1 MDVYPEAE
9 TETTLDLK
17 NFTCRSEE
25 TKQSVIHQID
35 KESSSKLCSAQVV
48 LNLAVAVKELVEN
61 SLDAGARNIDVFLKD
76 YGSDTIEVCDDG
88 SGVVERDF
96 QALTLKHHTSK
107 LRDYSE
113 LSFVET
119 FGFRG
124 EALNSLC
131 ALGDLTILTRHS
143 SASCATRLEFDHNGH
158 ITKQTPCA
166 RQVGT
171 TVCIKNLFVTFPVRH
186 KDFHRNLRKEFSKMV
201 QILHAYCLISTGVRI
216 TCTNQ
221 PKKGSRTTVVSTQGS
236 NTISENITC
245 IFGSKQVHGLMKL
258 SQVKPSVEILQS
270 LGLSEKLADADYPFT
285 LEGLV
290 SSCSHGE
297 GRSAPDR
304 QFYYVNSR
312 PCEPPQVMKVVNDVY
327 HVFNKK
333 QYPFVF
339 MNIKMEKDNVDVNL
353 TPDKRQVLL
362 NQEKLL
368 LASIKGSLLKL
379 YESVPSTLKVNNV
392 PSFTQSPTS
401 SPSSES
407 PLSGLDIIQQW
418 RRSPSSDSGS
428 PVSGTGSPSSN
439 FTSPGGAIGSPGTL
453 GSSKRGIKRTLEII
467 RQDKYG
473 RSKQHC
479 LNNYFTHMSVKK
491 TGVSEVVD
499 TATQAHTI
507 KGNGDNSFERN
518 VYSFSR
524 TKSFLSDESPE
535 SIKTPFEYGEES
547 EEQNLNSIVS
557 TFSRTTS
564 VSSAA
569 ESKNSVSDRIQ
580 TCSENVNL
588 TSEGYLEQKT
598 CVTSRTTNKTP
609 DVETEIFVGS
619 SNNVTAE
626 EPRPIDVTSEINSI
640 DEEVIITADEIG
652 DHEFV
657 TSEVTYVSEPIRW
670 NVDLNSITEEMEA
683 FKRLSKSTADAECNF
698 KFKAEIDPAQNSLAE
713 QELRRE
719 ITKDMFAKM
728 KIVGQFNKGF
738 IITHLDSDLFIID
751 QHASDEI
758 YNFEMLQKTVSL
770 QNQKLVVPQKL
781 DLTYIKECLLIE
793 NLDIF
798 NRNGFEFI
806 IDETAEPTKRVKLSS
821 IPISKNWMFGKDDI
835 DELLFMLEGA
845 PHVMCR
851 PTRVR
856 AMFASRACRKAVMIG
871 TDLSLAEMRR
881 IVDHMGEM
889 DSPWN
894 CPHGRPTMRHL
905 VNFSIFFKNEIP
917 DSGIKVIR
925 K

>member
-107 LRDYSE
+107 LMDYSE

-158 ITKQTPCA
+158 ITMQTPCA

-186 KDFHRNLRKEFSKMV
+186 KDFQRNLRKEFSKMV

-221 PKKGSRTTVVSTQGS
+221 PKKGSRTIVVSTQGS

-245 IFGSKQVHGLMKL
+245 IFGSK
-258 SQVKPSVEILQS
+258 
-270 LGLSEKLADADYPFT
+270 
-285 LEGLV
+285 
-290 SSCSHGE
+290 
-297 GRSAPDR
+297 
-304 QFYYVNSR
+304 
-312 PCEPPQVMKVVNDVY
+312 QVMKVVNDVY

-407 PLSGLDIIQQW
+407 PLSRLDIIQQW

-428 PVSGTGSPSSN
+428 PVSGVGSPSSN
-439 FTSPGGAIGSPGTL
+439 YSSPGGAIGSPGTL

-499 TATQAHTI
+499 TAAQAHTK
-507 KGNGDNSFERN
+507 KGNDDNSFERN

-524 TKSFLSDESPE
+524 TVSVLSDESPE

-580 TCSENVNL
+580 TFSENVNL
-588 TSEGYLEQKT
+588 ISEDYLEQRT
-598 CVTSRTTNKTP
+598 CVTRRTTNKTP

-619 SNNVTAE
+619 SNNVTSE
-626 EPRPIDVTSEINSI
+626 EPRPVDVTSEINSI
-640 DEEVIITADEIG
+640 DEGVIITEDEVG

-683 FKRLSKSTADAECNF
+683 FKQLSKSTADAECNF

-728 KIVGQFNKGF
+728 KIIGQFNKGF

-821 IPISKNWMFGKDDI
+821 IPISKNWTFGKDDI

-905 VNFSIFFKNEIP
+905 VNFSIFFKNELP
-917 DSGIKVIR
+917 DSGIKVIS

>member
-1 MDVYPEAE
+1 MDVYPESE

-17 NFTCRSEE
+17 NFTCGSEE

-131 ALGDLTILTRHS
+131 ALGDMTILTRHC

-186 KDFHRNLRKEFSKMV
+186 KDFQRNLRKEFSKMV

-245 IFGSKQVHGLMKL
+245 IFGSK
-258 SQVKPSVEILQS
+258 
-270 LGLSEKLADADYPFT
+270 
-285 LEGLV
+285 
-290 SSCSHGE
+290 
-297 GRSAPDR
+297 
-304 QFYYVNSR
+304 
-312 PCEPPQVMKVVNDVY
+312 QVMKVVNDVY

-401 SPSSES
+401 PPSSES

-428 PVSGTGSPSSN
+428 PVSGVGSPSSN
-439 FTSPGGAIGSPGTL
+439 FSSPGGAIGSPGTL

-479 LNNYFTHMSVKK
+479 LNNYFTYMSVKK

-499 TATQAHTI
+499 TAAQTHTK

-524 TKSFLSDESPE
+524 NVPVLSDESPE
-535 SIKTPFEYGEES
+535 SIKIPFECGEES

-569 ESKNSVSDRIQ
+569 ETKNSVSDRIQ
-580 TCSENVNL
+580 ACSENVNL
-588 TSEGYLEQKT
+588 ISEDYLEQRT
-598 CVTSRTTNKTP
+598 CVTSRTINKTS

-626 EPRPIDVTSEINSI
+626 EPRPIDVTSKINSI
-640 DEEVIITADEIG
+640 DEEVIITEDEIG

-793 NLDIF
+793 NMDIF

-821 IPISKNWMFGKDDI
+821 IPISKNWTFGKDDI

-871 TDLSLAEMRR
+871 TDLSLVEMRR

-905 VNFSIFFKNEIP
+905 VNFSIFFKNELP
-917 DSGIKVIR
+917 DSGIKVIS